1 MSPVLLHTSLDA
13 PVAAPATHIR
23 FSEIISALT
32 FALDA
37 TEGALPGHSLR
48 SCLLGMRLG
57 VAAGLNRRELGL
69 LYYALQLKDAGCS
82 SNAARVSAIMGGG
95 DDRALKNASKLAD
108 WTRPGHPDFRYLKQ
122 VWKHCRP
129 DVGALGRL
137 RHLLHLAASP
147 ENHTEELINLRCER
161 GAAIV
166 QRLGIGD
173 PIAAAVHS
181 LDEHWDG
188 SGYPEGKRGNT
199 IPILSRICSVAQ
211 HLDAYAVADG
221 PARAVRAL
229 KARRSWYDPVL
240 IDHARE
246 LHRSGRLWQHCLPTD
261 SVEDTRQAVL
271 ALDPGTVTELSE
283 ASIDRICTAFAGIV
297 DAKSPFTYRHSMNV
311 TGVASA
317 IAAQLKVSVDR
328 AETIRRAALLHD
340 VGKLSVPNSILDKN
354 GKLTDAEW
362 TVVRRHPHI
371 SGEFLRRIPTFGH
384 VAQLAEEHHER
395 LDGTGYPS
403 GLRDTQL
410 SLESRIIA
418 LADCYTAM
426 AEDRPY
432 RTGMPRGRIFAILAE
447 EGSGKL
453 DPACF
458 TALQHVAH
466 TWPDSLPSHPE
477 QTGQAPQPAADSRWN
492 WAPCAATPA

>member
-1 MSPVLLHTSLDA
+1 MSAFVDA
-13 PVAAPATHIR
+13 PVETPATHIL

-57 VAAGLNRRELGL
+57 VAMGLPRQDLAL

-95 DDRALKNASKLAD
+95 NDRALKNASKLAD
-108 WTRPGHPDFRYLKQ
+108 WTRPSRPNLRYLRE
-122 VWKHCRP
+122 VWKHSRP
-129 DVGALGRL
+129 GVGSLARL

-147 ENHTEELINLRCER
+147 ENHTKEFINLRCER

-166 QRLGIGD
+166 QCLGIGNA
-173 PIAAAVHS
+173 IAEAVHS

-188 SGYPEGKRGNT
+188 SGYPEGKRGKV

-221 PARAVRAL
+221 PQRAVQAL
-229 KARRSWYDPVL
+229 KTRRFWYDPAL
-240 IDHARE
+240 IGHARA
-246 LHRSGRLWQHCLPTD
+246 LHHAGRLWQHCLPTD

-283 ASIDRICTAFAGIV
+283 ASIDRICAAFASIV
-297 DAKSPFTYRHSMNV
+297 DAKSPFTYRHSLNV
-311 TGVASA
+311 TAVASA
-317 IAAQLKVSVDR
+317 IATELNLSPTR
-328 AETIRRAALLHD
+328 AKTIRRAALLHD

-354 GKLTDAEW
+354 GKLTEDEW
-362 TVVRRHPHI
+362 TVVHRHPGI
-371 SGEFLRRIPTFGH
+371 SGDFLRRIPTFNH
-384 VAQLAEEHHER
+384 VAQLAEQHHER
-395 LDGTGYPS
+395 LDGTGYPF
-403 GLRDTQL
+403 GLRDAQL

-432 RTGMPRGRIFAILAE
+432 RSGMPRDRIFALLAKE
-447 EGSGKL
+447 IPRKL
-453 DPACF
+453 DPVCF
-458 TALQHVAH
+458 TALEHIAN
-466 TWPDSLPSHPE
+466 TWPTSFPPH
-477 QTGQAPQPAADSRWN
+477 ADLIEEPKHTTPDLSWN
-492 WAPCAATPA
+492 WSSCIAAPV